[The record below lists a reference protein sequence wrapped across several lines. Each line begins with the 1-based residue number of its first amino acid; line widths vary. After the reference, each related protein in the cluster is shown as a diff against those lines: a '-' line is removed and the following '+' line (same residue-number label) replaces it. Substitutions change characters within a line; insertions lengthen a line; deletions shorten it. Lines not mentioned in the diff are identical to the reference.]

1 MTEKEQT
8 RRQLLQAAGIGA
20 VASLA
25 GTSSSPGQIRPAP
38 PRGGVRG
45 SAAQQTD
52 KPPLVAGGGE
62 QQIKLGLASY
72 TLRKFNLDDTLAMTK
87 RVGLK
92 YICFKSVH
100 LPLDSTPAQIQAV
113 VAKVNEAGLILYG
126 GGVISMT
133 TEDQVHNAFDYAK
146 AAGMKVIIGVPA
158 HELLPLV
165 DKRVKKYDIKVAIH
179 NHGPGDKIYPT
190 PASAYERIKDLDKR
204 IGLCNDIGHT
214 IRIGSD
220 PVVSAKKFADR
231 LLDVHM
237 KDVSE
242 ATTEGHAVEV
252 GRGVIDIPMFLK
264 TLLEIKYSGIV
275 SFEYE
280 KDADD
285 PLAGLA
291 ESVGYVRGV
300 LAAI

>member
-1 MTEKEQT
+1 MKEKEQT

-20 VASLA
+20 VTSLA
-25 GTSSSPGQIRPAP
+25 GARSSLGQARPARR
-38 PRGGVRG
+38 RGKVRG
-45 SAAQQTD
+45 SAAQRAG
-52 KPPLVAGGGE
+52 KPLFE
-62 QQIKLGLASY
+62 LGLASY

-146 AAGMKVIIGVPA
+146 AAGMKVIIGAPA
-158 HELLPLV
+158 PELLHLV
-165 DKRVKKYDIKVAIH
+165 NKKVQEYDIKVAIH
-179 NHGPGDKIYPT
+179 NHGPGDEIYPT

-237 KDVSE
+237 KDISQ
-242 ATTEGHAVEV
+242 ANTEGQAVEV